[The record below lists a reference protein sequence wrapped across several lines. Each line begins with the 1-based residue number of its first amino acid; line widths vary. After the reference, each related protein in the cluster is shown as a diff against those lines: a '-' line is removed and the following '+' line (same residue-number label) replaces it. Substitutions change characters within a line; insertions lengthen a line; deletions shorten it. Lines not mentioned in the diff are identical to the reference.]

1 MKAEGLLNEKIFRE
15 WNEGSV
21 YCADKR
27 ITLSHCDY
35 YGRLKFSEL
44 LVLLSDCATE
54 DYNRRGLPYRV
65 LEKAGVVFLVSKMSI
80 KFFEDIKGD
89 SVITLK
95 TWENSIEG
103 AKFNRFFDIFNE
115 SGKLIAQARTVWLAV
130 NPNTRKIIRPSAYPF
145 PEHIRPNSQ
154 EVECMACGK
163 IKLPEDHMELGKR
176 EPVFSD
182 IDVNGHVN
190 NTRYIAFA
198 EDCLP
203 SEFTSQHVSDIR
215 INFVNEARLGDTLH
229 FTGGLDRETKR
240 IAVVGKKDDGI
251 TSFECE
257 FYLR

>member
-1 MKAEGLLNEKIFRE
+1 MTDEKIFRE

-21 YCADKR
+21 YCSDKR

-65 LEKAGVVFLVSKMSI
+65 LEAAGVVFLVSKMSI

-95 TWENSIEG
+95 TWEASIEG
-103 AKFNRFFDIFNE
+103 VKFNRFFDICNE
-115 SGKLIAQARTVWLAV
+115 DGRVIAQARTVWLAV

-145 PEHIRPNSQ
+145 PEYIRANEK
-154 EVECMACGK
+154 EVECMECGK
-163 IKLPEDHMELGKR
+163 IKLPEEQRELGER
-176 EPVFSD
+176 RAVFSD

-203 SEFTSQHVSDIR
+203 DDFMSQHVSDIR
-215 INFVNEARLGDTLH
+215 INFVNEARLGDVLH
-229 FTGGLDRETKR
+229 FTGGIDRETKK
-240 IAVVGKKDDGI
+240 IVVVGKKDDGI